1 MNRVEP
7 TMSNREIASFVG
19 QLLAHPPGAAHSV
32 QLVIDTG
39 DDVHAL
45 FEVLLMTMTE
55 MLKSWYP
62 PPISISAINPFD
74 LDRMTRY
81 FASFGIQFTLDIE
94 DADHNNRVI
103 NNRAYLSEARLEN
116 MRFRI
121 YHNASIYSVHFSNL
135 PIA

>member
-1 MNRVEP
+1 
-7 TMSNREIASFVG
+7 MSSEISAFVT
-19 QLLAHPPGAAHSV
+19 QLLAHQPGSPRSV

-62 PPISISAINPFD
+62 PPISISAINERD
-74 LDRMTRY
+74 LDRMIRY
-81 FASFGIQFTLDIE
+81 FASFGIQFNLDVNMSPAITSV
-94 DADHNNRVI
+94 NNRE
-103 NNRAYLSEARLEN
+103 YLSESRLED

-121 YHNASIYSVHFSNL
+121 YHSACMYSVHFSNL